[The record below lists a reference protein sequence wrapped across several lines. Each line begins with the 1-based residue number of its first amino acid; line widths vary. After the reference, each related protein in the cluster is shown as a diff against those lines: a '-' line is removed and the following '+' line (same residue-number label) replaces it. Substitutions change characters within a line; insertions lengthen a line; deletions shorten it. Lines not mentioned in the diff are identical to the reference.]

1 MGLRVG
7 IFMLV
12 VTALTAV
19 AGGQDFLESWEA
31 AIVGI
36 YVPGDLVLINGD
48 EGRWFLGDLVS
59 ATPACGPT
67 PQRAEILLV
76 DGSKALLLT
85 SNDSESACSDI
96 VWVALA
102 EFDSF
107 NEDFAVP
114 LTPTTIITF
123 DEAGELTAP
132 GLHGTGANCVVPPC
146 FDNVSL
152 LLTDNRDNIV
162 AYVLQRA
169 PDAVE
174 NVANINFGVKYR
186 EIFLDPEAF
195 SYRRSLFGDFLLIP
209 TFEPAGAQITSIEF
223 RVDEHGSA
231 LIDDIFIGP
240 GAPTGTVPVYR
251 FWSPVLGCHFYTIDD
266 AERQSVIDDY
276 PDVLLF
282 EGVAFFA
289 WPGARGGAEP
299 VYRFW
304 SPTLASHFYTISE
317 AERDSVLDLY
327 PDVWTLEGIAFH
339 AFVAGSQPADTEP
352 VYRFWSPVP
361 GCHFYTASE
370 VERDFVLSTYPDVW
384 VSEGIAWYAYAP

>member
-12 VTALTAV
+12 VTASTAV

-36 YVPGDLVLINGD
+36 YAPDDLVLIDGD
-48 EGRWFLGDLVS
+48 EGQWFLGDLVS
-59 ATPACGPT
+59 ATPARGPT
-67 PQRAEILLV
+67 PQRAEILTV
-76 DGSKALLLT
+76 DDGRALLLT

-102 EFDSF
+102 EFDSY

-132 GLHGTGANCVVPPC
+132 GLHGAGANCVVPPC

-152 LLTDNRDNIV
+152 LLTDNRDNII

-223 RVDEHGSA
+223 RVDEHGSGGKA
-231 LIDDIFIGP
+231 AGLVMLNEGKHP
-240 GAPTGTVPVYR
+240 A
-251 FWSPVLGCHFYTIDD
+251 
-266 AERQSVIDDY
+266 AE
-276 PDVLLF
+276 
-282 EGVAFFA
+282 
-289 WPGARGGAEP
+289 
-299 VYRFW
+299 
-304 SPTLASHFYTISE
+304 
-317 AERDSVLDLY
+317 
-327 PDVWTLEGIAFH
+327 
-339 AFVAGSQPADTEP
+339 
-352 VYRFWSPVP
+352 
-361 GCHFYTASE
+361 
-370 VERDFVLSTYPDVW
+370 
-384 VSEGIAWYAYAP
+384 